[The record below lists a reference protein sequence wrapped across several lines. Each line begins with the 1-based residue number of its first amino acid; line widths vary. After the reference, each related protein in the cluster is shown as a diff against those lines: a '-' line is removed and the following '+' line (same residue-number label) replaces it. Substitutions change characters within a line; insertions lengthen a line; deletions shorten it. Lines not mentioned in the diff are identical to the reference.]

1 MRPRNGSVNEA
12 KIERQ
17 FIDQLYSLVPQ
28 DSNTVKAVPLI
39 MKFKPDMSYY
49 CLKNISVK
57 RLDQEQ
63 YETIKAIQI
72 YREEHIQSQSLAAV
86 HFNPENILKRMNFRL
101 AREEKAAADA
111 NTPEESEGA
120 S

>member
-1 MRPRNGSVNEA
+1 ME
-12 KIERQ
+12 
-17 FIDQLYSLVPQ
+17 
-28 DSNTVKAVPLI
+28 
-39 MKFKPDMSYY
+39 FKPDMSYY

-86 HFNPENILKRMNFRL
+86 HFNPENILKRMSFRW
-101 AREEKAAADA
+101 AREKKAAADA